1 MVKLINVYITQFK
14 LTMVFHII
22 FSTNSI
28 GHVDGNDNR
37 LLVLNMNKW
46 DLDGH
51 KDKQNKLFSEDF
63 YVRLLFERANDSEP
77 VVGENLSESESSS
90 CTTAE
95 EDDTGCEEDGW
106 ESGQ

>member
-1 MVKLINVYITQFK
+1 M
-14 LTMVFHII
+14 
-22 FSTNSI
+22 
-28 GHVDGNDNR
+28 DGNDNR
-37 LLVLNMNKW
+37 LLILNMNKW

>member
-1 MVKLINVYITQFK
+1 MNHFVIIAVLI
-14 LTMVFHII
+14 VF
-22 FSTNSI
+22 SANSV

-37 LLVLNMNKW
+37 LLILKMNKC
-46 DLDGH
+46 DLDGQ
-51 KDKQNKLFSEDF
+51 KEKQNKYISADF
-63 YVRLLFERANDSEP
+63 HVSLLFERANDSEP

-95 EDDTGCEEDGW
+95 EEEDGW

>member
-1 MVKLINVYITQFK
+1 MVLCIS
-14 LTMVFHII
+14 M
-22 FSTNSI
+22 NSI

-37 LLVLNMNKW
+37 LLTLNMNKW
-46 DLDGH
+46 ELDGH
-51 KDKQNKLFSEDF
+51 KDKQNKLFSADF
-63 YVRLLFERANDSEP
+63 HVSLLFERADVSEP
-77 VVGENLSESESSS
+77 VVGETLSESESSS

>member
-1 MVKLINVYITQFK
+1 MCI
-14 LTMVFHII
+14 
-22 FSTNSI
+22 SANSI
-28 GHVDGNDNR
+28 GHVDGSDNR
-37 LLVLNMNKW
+37 LLTLNMNKW

-51 KDKQNKLFSEDF
+51 KDKQNKLFSADF
-63 YVRLLFERANDSEP
+63 HVRLLFERCADVSEP
-77 VVGENLSESESSS
+77 VAGETLSESESSS

>member
-1 MVKLINVYITQFK
+1 MYNIYYFGYFK
-14 LTMVFHII
+14 YVF
-22 FSTNSI
+22 NSMNSN

-37 LLVLNMNKW
+37 MLTLRMNKW
-46 DLDGH
+46 ELDGH
-51 KDKQNKLFSEDF
+51 KDKQNKLFSADF
-63 YVRLLFERANDSEP
+63 HVSLLFERADVSEP
-77 VVGENLSESESSS
+77 VVGETLSESESSS